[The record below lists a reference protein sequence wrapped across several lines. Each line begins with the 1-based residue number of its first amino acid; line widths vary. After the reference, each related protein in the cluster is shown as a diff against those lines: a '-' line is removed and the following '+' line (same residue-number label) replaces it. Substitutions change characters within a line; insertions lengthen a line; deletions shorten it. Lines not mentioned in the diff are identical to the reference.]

1 MNDAMCSFL
10 SYDSVPMVVL
20 KHSEVSA
27 LLSTYW
33 FFILSHW
40 NPLRLNGSP
49 IDVAVGKTMMMII
62 KLEMT
67 WMMARTK
74 AKEKKIMNDGRDED
88 DEDEEHDG
96 DSVDG
101 DVIVA
106 SRCV

>member
-1 MNDAMCSFL
+1 M
-10 SYDSVPMVVL
+10 
-20 KHSEVSA
+20 
-27 LLSTYW
+27 
-33 FFILSHW
+33 
-40 NPLRLNGSP
+40 
-49 IDVAVGKTMMMII
+49 DVAVGKTIMMII

-74 AKEKKIMNDGRDED
+74 AKEKKNMNDGRDED

-96 DSVDG
+96 DGVDG